1 MDGITT
7 ATGSADIEAA
17 LIQITKVKE
26 TADHLAKDDAPEGAD
41 QFRILAGLVH
51 QLAEQMERL
60 AMPMRA
66 PIPPDGGFPED
77 GAR

>member
-1 MDGITT
+1 MNGITT
-7 ATGSADIEAA
+7 ATGTSDIEDA

-26 TADHLAKDDAPEGAD
+26 TADHLAKDDAPQGAD
-41 QFRILAGLVH
+41 RFRVLAGLVH

-66 PIPPDGGFPED
+66 PIPPGGGFPED
-77 GAR
+77 RAR